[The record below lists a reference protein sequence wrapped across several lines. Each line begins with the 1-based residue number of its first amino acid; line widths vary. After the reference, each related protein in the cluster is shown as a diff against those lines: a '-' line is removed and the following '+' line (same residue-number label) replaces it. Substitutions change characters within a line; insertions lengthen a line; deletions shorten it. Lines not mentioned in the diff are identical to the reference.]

1 MVPTVARVESS
12 GMRED
17 AAASKAALLALASRA
32 LPPAA
37 GAARQAAFFVPGRI
51 EVLGKHTDYA
61 GGRSLLCAAEQGFCL
76 VARRRP
82 DRRVCVVNAAAGER
96 AEWALDPDVR
106 PLVGDWTNYP
116 ATVVR
121 RVARNFPGLTAGADI
136 AFASDL
142 PPASGMSSS
151 SAFMIAV
158 FLALADA
165 NDLSSSP
172 LYRSV
177 ITSPESLAAY
187 LATIENGRSFGPLAG
202 DRGVGTFGGSED
214 HTAILCC
221 KPSTLSQYRFGPVNF
236 ERDVP
241 MPAGHVFVIA
251 FSGVLAEKTAAA
263 MATYNRASLAAA
275 RVLEIWQRAS
285 DRPVSTLEHAVA
297 GGPDVADEIRRA
309 VIAARDQEFGTDLLL
324 KRFDQFVLESRRIVP
339 DAGDAL
345 EANDLARFGELVDR
359 SQEATEQWLANHVP
373 ETVALARE
381 ARRIGA
387 LAASA
392 FGAGFGGSVWALVA
406 ESEARR
412 FAGEWQDAYRSKFP
426 GAAARARF
434 FETCAGPSAMRLE
447 SWGQDSEP

>member
-1 MVPTVARVESS
+1 MVPAVARVNSS
-12 GMRED
+12 GMRAG
-17 AAASKAALLALASRA
+17 AAASKSALLDLASRS
-32 LPPAA
+32 LPPRD
-37 GAARQAAFFVPGRI
+37 GAAREAAFFVPGRI

-96 AEWALDPDVR
+96 AEWALDSDVR
-106 PLVGDWTNYP
+106 PIVGNWTNYP

-151 SAFMIAV
+151 SAFMIGV

-165 NDLSSSP
+165 NDLSLSP
-172 LYRSV
+172 LYLSA
-177 ITSPESLAAY
+177 ISSTESLAAY

-202 DRGVGTFGGSED
+202 DCGVGTFGGSED

-221 KPSTLSQYRFGPVNF
+221 KPSTLSQYRFGPVRF

-241 MPAGHVFVIA
+241 MPKGHVFVVA

-275 RVLEIWQRAS
+275 RVLAIWQEAS
-285 DRPVSTLEHAVA
+285 GRPATTLESAA
-297 GGPDVADEIRRA
+297 AEGPSAPDEIRQA

-324 KRFDQFVLESRRIVP
+324 KRFDQFVLESRSIVP
-339 DAGDAL
+339 SAGDAL
-345 EANDLARFGELVDR
+345 EANDLTTFGALVDR
-359 SQEATEQWLANHVP
+359 SQEATEQWLVNHVP
-373 ETVALARE
+373 ETAALASE
-381 ARRIGA
+381 ARGIGA
-387 LAASA
+387 PAASA

-406 ESEARR
+406 EGRSAG
-412 FAGEWQDAYRSKFP
+412 FAGEWSARYRRQFP
-426 GAAARARF
+426 EAWARARF

-447 SWGQDSEP
+447 SWGQASGA